1 MCPTTVYSFS
11 RIHPCCTI
19 GWKFGSPLGLQVELD
34 CCQSLSASRSWAR
47 RVGRAC
53 ELTSAQHQYIRL
65 SAHANFHS
73 ALQSQNNTSNMHPA
87 TCLPAPADFDSR
99 PLFSRRRLSGPASAT
114 PCRMGSQMKATA
126 MYVPALQALVVLRL
140 VALVLHSTCG
150 LRHKLHHKK

>member
-1 MCPTTVYSFS
+1 MSNNSLQFFTYTPLLHNRLEVWLSPGLASGTGLLSIFVRFS
-11 RIHPCCTI
+11 VVGAACRQ
-19 GWKFGSPLGLQVELD
+19 GLRTYL
-34 CCQSLSASRSWAR
+34 CSASI
-47 RVGRAC
+47 
-53 ELTSAQHQYIRL
+53 Q

-140 VALVLHSTCG
+140 VALVFHSTCG